1 MKLRTLLMAG
11 LVTLSLTLPA
21 SALTLSVDGASV
33 TSAALLANGNYYLP
47 ASFFTSIGVQVG

>member
-1 MKLRTLLMAG
+1 MPTAAAASG
-11 LVTLSLTLPA
+11 SAETLTL
-21 SALTLSVDGASV
+21 TVDGASV